1 MVDKFS
7 KAIARAREQRQRLAN
22 DAASPAPV
30 VQETVVVPRVTAVN
44 RQPVSASVLERHC
57 VVTTDAD
64 DERLFPYKAL
74 RTRVWRKMRE
84 SGWRSVAV
92 TSARAGEGKTLTSIN
107 LGISLSMMEEN
118 NTVIVVD
125 LDMRRPNVNKC
136 FEFVPEFGIA
146 DYLRGEA
153 SLEDVLIDPGL
164 GKFLLLPGN
173 KSVAKSSELLS
184 SPRLQELFRELKARY
199 PASIVVADLP
209 PLLSTDDVLVVL
221 PHLDASLLVIEDG
234 RTTTDELAKAAA
246 ILEPGNFLGTVLNK
260 ADMVTGDYY

>member
-1 MVDKFS
+1 MADKFS
-7 KAIARAREQRQRLAN
+7 KAIARAREQRQRLAG
-22 DAASPAPV
+22 DSQASV
-30 VQETVVVPRVTAVN
+30 VQEVVVVPQAAVVN

-84 SGWRSVAV
+84 SGWRSLAV
-92 TSARAGEGKTLTSIN
+92 TSARAGEGKTLTAIN

-118 NTVIVVD
+118 NTVIVID

-136 FEFVPEFGIA
+136 FELVPEFGIA

-153 SLEDVLIDPGL
+153 SIEDVLIDPGL
-164 GKFLLLPGN
+164 GRFFILPGN
-173 KSVAKSSELLS
+173 KSIGKSSELLS
-184 SPRLQELFRELKARY
+184 SPRLQELFRDLKARY

-209 PLLSTDDVLVVL
+209 PVLSTDDVLVVL

-234 RTTTDELAKAAA
+234 RTTTDELSKAAA
-246 ILEPGNFLGTVLNK
+246 ILQPGNFLGTVLNK